1 MDHDMAVWTWG
12 EIKKDTAMLWIFVSS
27 EHAQKPTPL
36 LHTQTHAEMIGLVF
50 ALRAI

>member
-1 MDHDMAVWTWG
+1 MGRDKERHCNAVDFCVFRARA
-12 EIKKDTAMLWIFVSS
+12 EA
-27 EHAQKPTPL
+27 TPL